1 MTVSPTVIRRVSAK
15 AAVTSP
21 APAHPIALALSLLTL
36 AGTGWP
42 VLGCTRQSS
51 APPAPGEASRPLTGP
66 EPPGLVIFYG
76 ADERGHYAPSGTDA
90 NARGGLSRRASLLD
104 ETRVSG
110 VGLLLVDAGDA
121 VATIADAPELD
132 VGSAAG
138 LDLRART
145 VLTAF
150 KRMGIDAM
158 VPGERELAMGA
169 DALRSLLA
177 DTKVTMVAA
186 NLGEASPPSGQKPLF
201 EATRLVDEGGGRQVG
216 IFGVVDLSP
225 AAIEHLRHAGFA
237 FGDAVSAAR
246 SAAADLRAHGASFL
260 VALIHADGG
269 PGRVRQI
276 LAGAGLA
283 SGPTAVDVVVV
294 GHDDGLAANGA
305 AGAAASSTTSTTS
318 TSRPI
323 ERPAIVQAGALGNTV
338 GRIDSFWPRPDAGG
352 LGGASARLEDRV
364 VPITSE
370 LPEQLGVALIGRI
383 LTTHIV
389 DNGHL
394 ANESGFP
401 TAANANSEA
410 FENWDYGSSAGCAF
424 CHQHQDVQWRGTD
437 HAHAL
442 ETLKTGGHDRQPE
455 CLGCHLTGFLAPG
468 GTRNL
473 KTAYTFFADVGCEA
487 CHGPSVTHMRAPNSH
502 HGTSRKVAGTV
513 CLGCHTP
520 DQSRGTFDLGD
531 AMKQI
536 VGPGHGVPGSKPT
549 G

>member
-1 MTVSPTVIRRVSAK
+1 
-15 AAVTSP
+15 
-21 APAHPIALALSLLTL
+21 
-36 AGTGWP
+36 
-42 VLGCTRQSS
+42 
-51 APPAPGEASRPLTGP
+51 
-66 EPPGLVIFYG
+66 VIFYG
-76 ADERGHYAPSGTDA
+76 ADERGHYAPNGTDA

-104 ETRVSG
+104 ETRAIG
-110 VGLLLVDAGDA
+110 VDLMLVDAGDA
-121 VATIADAPELD
+121 VATIGDAPELD

-138 LDLRART
+138 LDLRAHT

-150 KRMGIDAM
+150 KRMGIEAM

-186 NLGEASPPSGQKPLF
+186 NLRESSAPAEHKPLF
-201 EATRLVDEGGGRQVG
+201 QSTHLVEEGGGRQVG
-216 IFGVVDLSP
+216 IFGVVDLSTG
-225 AAIEHLRHAGFA
+225 AIEQLRHAGFG
-237 FGDAVSAAR
+237 FEDAVSAAR
-246 SAAADLRAHGASFL
+246 SAAADLRAHGANFL
-260 VALIHADGG
+260 VALIHSDGG
-269 PGRVRQI
+269 PGRVRKI
-276 LAGAGLA
+276 LEGAGLA

-294 GHDDGLAANGA
+294 GHDDGLAA
-305 AGAAASSTTSTTS
+305 AGAGGATASSTTSVTSS
-318 TSRPI
+318 TSSTPSSSTPRPI
-323 ERPAIVQAGALGNTV
+323 ERPAIVQAGALGDTV
-338 GRIDSFWPRPDAGG
+338 GRIDATWPRPDGG
-352 LGGASARLEDRV
+352 ALASASARLENRV
-364 VPITSE
+364 VPITTA

-424 CHQHQDVQWRGTD
+424 CHQHQDMQWRGTD

-520 DQSRGTFDLGD
+520 DQSRGTFDLGE

>member
-1 MTVSPTVIRRVSAK
+1 
-15 AAVTSP
+15 
-21 APAHPIALALSLLTL
+21 
-36 AGTGWP
+36 
-42 VLGCTRQSS
+42 
-51 APPAPGEASRPLTGP
+51 
-66 EPPGLVIFYG
+66 
-76 ADERGHYAPSGTDA
+76 
-90 NARGGLSRRASLLD
+90 
-104 ETRVSG
+104 
-110 VGLLLVDAGDA
+110 
-121 VATIADAPELD
+121 
-132 VGSAAG
+132 
-138 LDLRART
+138 
-145 VLTAF
+145 
-150 KRMGIDAM
+150 MGIDAM

-186 NLGEASPPSGQKPLF
+186 NLREVSAPSGQEPMF
-201 EATRLVDEGGGRQVG
+201 EATRLVDAGGGRQVG
-216 IFGVVDLSP
+216 IFGVVDLSSG
-225 AAIEHLRHAGFA
+225 AIAELRHAGFA
-237 FGDAVSAAR
+237 FGDAVSSAR
-246 SAAADLRAHGASFL
+246 SAAADLRAHGANFL

-294 GHDDGLAANGA
+294 GHDDGVAATAA
-305 AGAAASSTTSTTS
+305 AGAAASATSS
-318 TSRPI
+318 TSSSTPRPI
-323 ERPAIVQAGALGNTV
+323 ERPAVVQAGALGNSV
-338 GRIDSFWPRPDAGG
+338 GRIDVTWPKPDAGS
-352 LGGASARLEDRV
+352 LGSASVRLENRA
-364 VPITSE
+364 VPLTSE
-370 LPEQLGVALIGRI
+370 LSEQLGVALIGRV

-401 TAANANSEA
+401 TAANANSDA

-442 ETLKTGGHDRQPE
+442 ETLKTGGHDHQPE

-487 CHGPSVTHMRAPNSH
+487 CHGPSVTHMRAPTSH
-502 HGTSRKVAGTV
+502 HGTSRKVAATV

-520 DQSRGTFDLGD
+520 DQNRGTFDLGD